1 MQVGVV
7 TCTISCNSLVK
18 LYECI
23 YYLSTAV
30 FFKKPRGARPAAG
43 GGGSL
48 ARPAAAPYHAVLMAV
63 LERDPSRF
71 ADSGVS
77 GRPESARRGRAAA
90 HGAAGT
96 PPPAGGNMKIWTIY
110 PWPIPRW
117 SMGGGRPKPPI
128 KMHWPY
134 L

>member
-1 MQVGVV
+1 
-7 TCTISCNSLVK
+7 
-18 LYECI
+18 
-23 YYLSTAV
+23 
-30 FFKKPRGARPAAG
+30 
-43 GGGSL
+43 
-48 ARPAAAPYHAVLMAV
+48 MAV

-96 PPPAGGNMKIWTIY
+96 PPPAGGNIEIWTIY

-117 SMGGGRPKPPI
+117 SMGGVRPKPPI
-128 KMHWPY
+128 KMHWPNPTALILARY
-134 L
+134 SHGTAVPEYGRTYVGT

>member
-1 MQVGVV
+1 MPREE
-7 TCTISCNSLVK
+7 IA
-18 LYECI
+18 
-23 YYLSTAV
+23 AV
-30 FFKKPRGARPAAG
+30 QFNT
-43 GGGSL
+43 
-48 ARPAAAPYHAVLMAV
+48 VV

-96 PPPAGGNMKIWTIY
+96 PPPAGGNIEIWTIY

-117 SMGGGRPKPPI
+117 SMGGGTPETTDQNPVA
-128 KMHWPY
+128 
-134 L
+134 